1 MEYLQN
7 PASKSHYAAY
17 WKLVKEVQI
26 VNDSTVRFVT
36 EKPWPSLIDRASLT
50 DFLVLPAKALR
61 ELGPAK
67 LAERPIGTG
76 PFKFVEWKR
85 DERLVLEKNPDYWQG
100 PADVRRVTFPFIP
113 PFTPRLPP
121 PLSGGDGIMKDVQ
134 PPPV

>member
-50 DFLVLPAKALR
+50 DFLVLPAKAPR
-61 ELGPAK
+61 EPGPAK
-67 LAERPIGTG
+67 IADRPMAPG
-76 PFKFVEWKR
+76 PIKFAAQKPDDR
-85 DERLVLEKNPDYWQG
+85 PSPEKH
-100 PADVRRVTFPFIP
+100 PAP
-113 PFTPRLPP
+113 
-121 PLSGGDGIMKDVQ
+121 GH
-134 PPPV
+134 